1 MSGHPIFQNMDIVFV
16 VYRSEDGSNPQLQT
30 FRSRDTAITWCEQMM
45 NVQQKKSRDEYRH
58 GPGVDVITMDR
69 GPQSGQLYQS
79 SCYVI
84 EKRHL
89 DKRAPRKSEH
99 IDANQKPSLF
109 AVIIR
114 GSGMRPILE
123 PGKPILW
130 YSDLEILHICT
141 SYQRALELKEEEP
154 LAPFN
159 LVQSRAI
166 GVHSVPYK
174 S

>member
-1 MSGHPIFQNMDIVFV
+1 MDSIFV

-45 NVQQKKSRDEYRH
+45 NMQQKKSKDEYRH
-58 GPGVDVITMDR
+58 GPGVDVIMVDR

-84 EKRHL
+84 EKRRL
-89 DKRAPRKSEH
+89 DKRDPRKSED

-114 GSGMRPILE
+114 GSGMRPVLE
-123 PGKPILW
+123 AGIPILW

-166 GVHSVPYK
+166 GVHSVPYTN
-174 S
+174 